1 MQSHFQF
8 PLPRL
13 STDKLLHSLQLVFA
27 ASLEATRV
35 VENIAFMIRKDDFV
49 LDVMLA
55 TLRAGSSP
63 SAVTDKNKPAQPL
76 GKPRVEP
83 G

>member
-1 MQSHFQF
+1 M
-8 PLPRL
+8 
-13 STDKLLHSLQLVFA
+13 
-27 ASLEATRV
+27 TRK
-35 VENIAFMIRKDDFV
+35 EDFV

-63 SAVTDKNKPAQPL
+63 SAITDKNKAAQPL